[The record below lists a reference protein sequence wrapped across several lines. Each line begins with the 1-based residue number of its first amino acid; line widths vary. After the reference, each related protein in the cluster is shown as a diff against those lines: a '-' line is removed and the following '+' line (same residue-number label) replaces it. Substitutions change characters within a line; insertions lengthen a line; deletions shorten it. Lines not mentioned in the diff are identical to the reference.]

1 MPCQLFPV
9 GGAETELSGAR
20 ASTGALGTSREHTG
34 GMQTSEFLI
43 TADLALAARA
53 LAQVSGAYVADRAGL
68 DPGRLRAFERGN
80 ADLVVGEK
88 LRLQRALE
96 DCGVLFV
103 PEDAQFG
110 YGVRHRLT
118 RAKMNRLENWENE
131 GGPASEHDV

>member
-1 MPCQLFPV
+1 M
-9 GGAETELSGAR
+9 
-20 ASTGALGTSREHTG
+20 STLG
-34 GMQTSEFLI
+34 GMQTSAFLI

-53 LAQVSGAYVADRAGL
+53 LAQVSGAYVADRAEL
-68 DPGRLRAFERGN
+68 DPGRLRAFERGS

-110 YGVRHRLT
+110 YGVRHRST